1 MSKKVVRTLV
11 QSVRDGYTLTISD
24 CVSIMNYQP
33 LHIRKL
39 CREGKLDS
47 VKVRGTWLVKEGSAR
62 KYEGKKSSK
71 VLNDENQRL
80 LQLIKELEG
89 KIEQLKTK

>member
-1 MSKKVVRTLV
+1 MSVKVSNSLV
-11 QSVRDGYTLTISD
+11 QTIKDGYTLTISE
-24 CVSIMNYQP
+24 VVEILHYQP

-47 VKVRGTWLVKEGSAR
+47 IKVRGMWLVKESSCK

-71 VLNDENQRL
+71 VLTEENQSL

>member
-1 MSKKVVRTLV
+1 MSKKVGKSLV
-11 QSVRDGYTLTISD
+11 QVIRDGYTLTISE
-24 CVSIMNYQP
+24 CVDIMSYQP

-39 CREGKLDS
+39 CREGKIDS
-47 VKVRGTWLVKEGSAR
+47 VKVRGTWLVRESSCR

-71 VLNDENQRL
+71 VLNEENTRL